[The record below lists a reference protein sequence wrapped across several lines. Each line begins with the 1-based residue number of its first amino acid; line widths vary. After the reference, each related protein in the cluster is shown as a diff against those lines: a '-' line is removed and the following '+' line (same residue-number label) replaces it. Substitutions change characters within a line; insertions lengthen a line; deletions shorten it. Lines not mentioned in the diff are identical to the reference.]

1 MKELTLIIPA
11 KFESESLPVFLNDI
25 KNLNVKKKIVL
36 DKHDT
41 ETIKS
46 IKKFEEI
53 DILFQEK
60 TGYGSAL
67 IEGIRST
74 DTKYFCII
82 NADGSMEPNDVFK
95 MYDRI
100 TTKELDFI
108 FASRY
113 EKPLGGSDDD
123 DIITSIGNYFFTKI
137 GNIFFSLKISDILFT
152 FTMGNTRK
160 FNTLNINSPDFTFCV
175 EFPIKVKRNGMLYE
189 TMPSF
194 ERSRIGGKKKVNP
207 IVDGSLILLK
217 MIKMFLFK

>member
-25 KNLNVKKKIVL
+25 KNLNVKKKIIL
-36 DKHDT
+36 DKDD
-41 ETIKS
+41 EVTINS
-46 IKKFEEI
+46 IKEFDEVE
-53 DILFQEK
+53 ILFQEK
-60 TGYGSAL
+60 KGYGSAL
-67 IEGIRST
+67 IEGIKKT

-82 NADGSMEPNDVFK
+82 NADGSMNPNDVTK
-95 MYDRI
+95 MYEKI
-100 TTKELDFI
+100 ISKKLDFI

-123 DIITSIGNYFFTKI
+123 DIVTLVGNYFFTKV

-152 FTMGNTRK
+152 FVMGDTRK
-160 FNTLNINSPDFTFCV
+160 FNILDIKSPDFTFCV

-189 TMPSF
+189 TMPSY

-207 IVDGSLILLK
+207 IVDGTLILFK
-217 MIKMFLFK
+217 MLKMFLFK

>member
-1 MKELTLIIPA
+1 MKDLTLVIPA
-11 KFESESLPVFLNDI
+11 KFESESLPIFLNNI

-123 DIITSIGNYFFTKI
+123 DIITLIGNYFFTKI

>member
-1 MKELTLIIPA
+1 MKDLTLVIPA
-11 KFESESLPVFLNDI
+11 KFESESLPIFLNNI